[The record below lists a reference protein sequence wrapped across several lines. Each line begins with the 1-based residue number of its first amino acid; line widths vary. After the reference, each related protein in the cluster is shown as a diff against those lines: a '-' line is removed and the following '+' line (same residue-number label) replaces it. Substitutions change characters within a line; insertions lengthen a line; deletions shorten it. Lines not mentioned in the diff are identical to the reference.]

1 MPVPEQ
7 LHVFDVYRMQVRF
20 EDDPTKSRNHY
31 VAAIVIQADDDGG
44 VAVKLT
50 SNPTWQGAGDVQL
63 PEYEHAGLTRLTTAR
78 CAQLVPFLRSD
89 LQGFTGRLSRN
100 DAIRVANAVGEVK
113 PEEQV
118 WL

>member
-31 VAAIVIQADDDGG
+31 VAAIVIQADDDCA

-50 SNPTWQGAGDVQL
+50 SNPIWHGAGDVQL
-63 PEYEHAGLTRLTTAR
+63 PEYEHAGLIHLTTAR
-78 CAQLVPFLRSD
+78 CAQLVRFLRSD
-89 LQGFTGRLSRN
+89 LHRSFDGMNRN

>member
-7 LHVFDVYRMQVRF
+7 LHVFDVYRMRVRF

-50 SNPTWQGAGDVQL
+50 SNPTWHGAGDVQL
-63 PEYEHAGLTRLTTAR
+63 PEYEHAGLTHLTDRSLRA
-78 CAQLVPFLRSD
+78 AGAVPPVGS
-89 LQGFTGRLSRN
+89 TGIHR
-100 DAIRVANAVGEVK
+100 
-113 PEEQV
+113 
-118 WL
+118 

>member
-1 MPVPEQ
+1 MANNHDIPELMPVPER
-7 LHVFDVYRMQVRF
+7 LHVFDVYRMRVRF

-50 SNPTWQGAGDVQL
+50 SNPTWHGAGDVQL
-63 PEYEHAGLTRLTTAR
+63 PEYEHAGLTHLTTAR
-78 CAQLVPFLRSD
+78 CV
-89 LQGFTGRLSRN
+89 TGRLSRN
-100 DAIRVANAVGEVK
+100 DATRVANAVGEVK

>member
-1 MPVPEQ
+1 M
-7 LHVFDVYRMQVRF
+7 
-20 EDDPTKSRNHY
+20 
-31 VAAIVIQADDDGG
+31 AAIVIQADDDGG

-50 SNPTWQGAGDVQL
+50 SNPTWHGAGDVQL
-63 PEYEHAGLTRLTTAR
+63 PEYEHAGLTHLTTAR
-78 CAQLVPFLRSD
+78 CAQLVRFRRLD
-89 LQGFTGRLSRN
+89 LQGFAGRLSRN